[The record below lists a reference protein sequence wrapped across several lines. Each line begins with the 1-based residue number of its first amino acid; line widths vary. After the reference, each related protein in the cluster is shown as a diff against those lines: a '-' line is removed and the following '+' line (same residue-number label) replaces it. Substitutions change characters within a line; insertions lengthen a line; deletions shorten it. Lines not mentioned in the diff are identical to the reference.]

1 MTQNT
6 DELAGKL
13 PVEKFAR
20 DCVHRQPVRDYFAG
34 FTIRNFVDSAILA
47 YATGVTIAPIECCFV
62 RNPNL
67 PG

>member
-20 DCVHRQPVRDYFAG
+20 DSVHRQLVWDFFPG
-34 FTIRNFVDSAILA
+34 FTNCIFVDSANLTC
-47 YATGVTIAPIECCFV
+47 ATGETNAPIECCFV